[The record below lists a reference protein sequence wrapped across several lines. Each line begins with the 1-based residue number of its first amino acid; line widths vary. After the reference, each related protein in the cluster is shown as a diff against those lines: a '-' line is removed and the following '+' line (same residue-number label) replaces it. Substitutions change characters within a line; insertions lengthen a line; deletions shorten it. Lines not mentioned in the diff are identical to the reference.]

1 MIDTHVHLLDP
12 ARFPYPETSSGYV
25 PSAGETG
32 TLDDLL
38 ALLDVWGPWDGQCG
52 PDLDFNGSVDVDDAL
67 LVLAGWK

>member
-38 ALLDVWGPWDGQCG
+38 ALLEQG
-52 PDLDFNGSVDVDDAL
+52 FDATPN
-67 LVLAGWK
+67 